1 MRLSG
6 ASEEDLNVLVDKGYV
21 KILNEELVS
30 YICDWKRNNYIQ
42 SDRYHPSFYQ
52 KLLEKVL
59 GNELGKQT
67 HTGCIQDGYKA
78 YTPVDTSRIQDVYKM
93 DTEVRLGKDRIGQIS
108 LGEERVG
115 AEGSADPAT
124 PSPTP
129 ATPPPLSPKICFGT
143 RYRGRYRGG
152 YRGGYRG
159 SQQSRDKQSKV

>member
-6 ASEEDLNVLVDKGYV
+6 ASEEDLNILVAKGYV

-52 KLLEKVL
+52 KLLGKVL
-59 GNELGKQT
+59 GNESGKQT

-93 DTEVRLGKDRIGQIS
+93 DTEVRLGKDRIGQVS
-108 LGEERVG
+108 SGEGRVG
-115 AEGSADPAT
+115 AEGSAE
-124 PSPTP
+124 P

-152 YRGGYRG
+152 YRGRYRGGYRG